1 MDSKGKG
8 RDELGDQ
15 CKATILQLNRKKKW
29 DAAKAVLR
37 GEFIKYKLNVGN
49 KQKSQI
55 NNLTT

>member
-1 MDSKGKG
+1 MG
-8 RDELGDQ
+8 EQ
-15 CKATILQLNRKKKW
+15 FKATIIQLNRKKKTW